1 MLKFLV
7 TYIDKTEKYLDD
19 VLTVIFNADVE
30 VPADDLTIT
39 IPYDEKISEN
49 ADFITAFLDEKTVFK
64 GQIDEIIGIKST
76 DGAITKITARSPSA
90 FLLDNEAEPLTYIN
104 PSADFIFN
112 RHLKPFGLT
121 EYYAD
126 DVPFFGTLKIDK
138 GMTHWQVFRNFC
150 INRYGAVPRITGNGK
165 VYFNGNESGE
175 TIFFGKSGID
185 YTAVRESKR
194 RFKLITEVKLKLTES
209 GTYGGSI
216 KNENPECRSIERVR
230 YVNATSDKT
239 TIQTAD
245 NIISK
250 SNSDSYS
257 IALECVG
264 CLIESIGRSAVL
276 NDDMFGEIENLTV
289 RKIRYTVGS
298 DGEKTTVTLGKER
311 F

>member
-1 MLKFLV
+1 MLKFLI
-7 TYIDKTEKYLDD
+7 TYSDKTEKYLDN
-19 VLTVIFNADVE
+19 VLTVILNADVE

-49 ADFITAFLDEKTVFK
+49 ADYITAFLDEKTVFK

-90 FLLDNEAEPLTYIN
+90 LLLDNEAEPLTYIN
-104 PSADFIFN
+104 PSADFIFS
-112 RHLKPFGLT
+112 RHLKPFRLT
-121 EYYAD
+121 EYDAD

-150 INRYGAVPRITGNGK
+150 INRYGTEPRITGEGK
-165 VYFNGNESGE
+165 AYFKGYESGE
-175 TIFFGKSGID
+175 TIFFGKDGID
-185 YTAVRESKR
+185 YTAIRESKR
-194 RFKLITEVKLKLTES
+194 RFKLISEVRLKLTES

-216 KNENPECRSIERVR
+216 KNENPDCKGIERVR
-230 YVNATSDKT
+230 YVNATADKT

-245 NIISK
+245 NIIRK

-276 NDDMFGEIENLTV
+276 DDEMFGRIENLTV
-289 RKIRYTVGS
+289 RKIRYSVGN

>member
-1 MLKFLV
+1 MLKFLI
-7 TYIDKTEKYLDD
+7 TYSDKKEKYLDN
-19 VLTVIFNADVE
+19 VLTVVLNADVE

-49 ADFITAFLDEKTVFK
+49 ADFITALLDEKAVFK
-64 GQIDEIIGIKST
+64 GQIDEITGIKSV
-76 DGAITKITARSPSA
+76 DGAITKITARSPAA

-121 EYYAD
+121 EYDAD
-126 DVPFFGTLKIDK
+126 NVPFFGTLKIDK

-150 INRYGAVPRITGNGK
+150 INRYGAEPRITGEGK
-165 VYFNGNESGE
+165 AFFKGYESCE
-175 TIFFGKSGID
+175 TIFFGRSGID
-185 YTAVRESKR
+185 YTAIRESKR
-194 RFKLITEVKLKLTES
+194 RFMLISEVKLKLTES

-216 KNENPECRSIERVR
+216 KNENPDCKSIERVR
-230 YVNATSDKT
+230 YVNATTDKT

-250 SNSDSYS
+250 SNSESYS
-257 IALECVG
+257 IALECIG
-264 CLIESIGRSAVL
+264 CLIESVGRSAVL
-276 NDDMFGEIENLTV
+276 DDDMFGRIENLTV

>member
-7 TYIDKTEKYLDD
+7 TYTDKTEKYLDD

-126 DVPFFGTLKIDK
+126 DVPFFGTLKINK